1 LIDIKALY
9 GYSAK
14 VRRKFLEKLDELP
27 WEGVT
32 TNREASWYSM
42 SNIMVHMIDN
52 EDWIVNWVINNKA
65 TEYRRAH
72 KFEEYKSIA
81 EIRNHLD
88 EVEER
93 TRVYMAKAGTQ
104 ELQRMV
110 KFTLSS
116 GTTFDMTV
124 EESLFQSFT
133 EQLYHLGE
141 IIALLWQDDIEPP
154 RMQWFYNRD
163 SLSLSMV

>member
-1 LIDIKALY
+1 LIDIKTLY
-9 GYSAK
+9 GYSSR
-14 VRRKFLEKLDELP
+14 VRRKFLEKLAELP
-27 WEGVT
+27 WEEVT
-32 TNREASWYSM
+32 RNREASWYSM
-42 SNIMVHMIDN
+42 TNIMVHMIDN

-65 TEYRRAH
+65 TEYRRQR

-81 EIRNHLD
+81 MIRDHLA

-93 TRVYMAKAGTQ
+93 TRVYIAKTDTQ

-116 GTTFDMTV
+116 GMTFDMTV
-124 EESLFQSFT
+124 EESLFQTFT

-141 IIALLWQDDIEPP
+141 IIALLWQDNIEPP
-154 RMQWFYNRD
+154 KMQWFYNRD
-163 SLSLSMV
+163 SLSRS